1 LDEIVVRVVR
11 DDACGDLAKNTLA
24 RQHDVPGST
33 VQTTGTRV
41 MQMTLNDKVA
51 SSSER
56 RLERVPHISQAEERT
71 DLAINL
77 FVGSVNGRRMRGGAA
92 RLHL

>member
-1 LDEIVVRVVR
+1 MDEIVVRVVR
-11 DDACGDLAKNTLA
+11 DDTRVDLAKNTLA
-24 RQHDVPGST
+24 RQHDVPSST
-33 VQTTGTRV
+33 VQTTGTGV

-56 RLERVPHISQAEERT
+56 RMERVPRISQAEERA
-71 DLAINL
+71 DLAMKL
-77 FVGSVNGRRMRGGAA
+77 FVGSVIVRRMRGEAA